1 MSLPGTVVDN
11 IRVICK
17 DQELL
22 SDKSKFCHQ
31 IECLITSIDQIN
43 NDPIV
48 KERLEKLKHSIESC
62 VENCGRVYI
71 FGSRMYGIAK
81 DDSDV
86 DLYFDTGDCFSGKI
100 SDDYTRQLQLID
112 LFVKAANKEFIGL
125 EIMTETRIPI
135 VRFTHDSTNF
145 NCDLQF
151 RSGLAVL
158 NSDLIKLYL
167 SMDERVRWVVI
178 AVKHWAVSFQL
189 LCDDFSTYSL
199 IWLVLYVMMQYKIV
213 PPIIDLWR
221 MHQKHAPIYTEGWD
235 TRICFNYDQLKPK
248 KSSKS
253 SLSKLELLRYVFEFY
268 SESNSIRLQKYVL
281 CTVLGEI
288 LPKKTFYSTF
298 ISKVNAMGNYQCQI
312 EKFEKCET
320 LINTNFGSFNRI
332 ELQNPLKLCNNVI
345 PWLSD
350 TNMNLFI
357 DLCTKSANSM

>member
-1 MSLPGTVVDN
+1 MDHFY
-11 IRVICK
+11 
-17 DQELL
+17 ELL
-22 SDKSKFCHQ
+22 SEQSKFCHQ
-31 IECLITSIDQIN
+31 IECLISSIDLIN
-43 NDPIV
+43 NDPVV
-48 KERLEKLKHSIESC
+48 KERLEKLKHSIQTC
-62 VENCGRVYI
+62 VENFGRVYI
-71 FGSRMYGIAK
+71 YGSRSYGIAK

-100 SDDYTRQLQLID
+100 ADNYTRQLQLID

-125 EIMTETRIPI
+125 EIITGTRVPI

-158 NSDLIKLYL
+158 NSELIKLYL

-178 AVKHWAVSFQL
+178 AVKHWAGSFKL

-199 IWLVLYVMMQYKIV
+199 IWLVLYVMIQFKIV
-213 PPIIDLWR
+213 PPIIDLWKL
-221 MHQKHAPIYTEGWD
+221 HHKHAPNYTED
-235 TRICFNYDQLKPK
+235 
-248 KSSKS
+248 
-253 SLSKLELLRYVFEFY
+253 
-268 SESNSIRLQKYVL
+268 SNSIKLQYYVL
-281 CTVLGEI
+281 CPVLGEL

-298 ISKVNAMGNYQCQI
+298 ITKVNDTGNYRCQI
-312 EKFEKCET
+312 EKFEKSEN
-320 LINTNFGSFNRI
+320 LINSNFGSFNRI

-350 TNMNLFI
+350 KNMSLFI

>member
-1 MSLPGTVVDN
+1 MDHFY
-11 IRVICK
+11 
-17 DQELL
+17 ELL
-22 SDKSKFCHQ
+22 SEQSKFCHQ
-31 IECLITSIDQIN
+31 IECLISSIDLIN
-43 NDPIV
+43 NDPVV
-48 KERLEKLKHSIESC
+48 KERLEKLKHSIQTC
-62 VENCGRVYI
+62 VENFGRVYI
-71 FGSRMYGIAK
+71 YGSRSYGIAK

-100 SDDYTRQLQLID
+100 ADNYTRQLQLID

-125 EIMTETRIPI
+125 EIITGTRVPI

-158 NSDLIKLYL
+158 NSELIKLYL

-178 AVKHWAVSFQL
+178 AVKHWAGSFKL

-199 IWLVLYVMMQYKIV
+199 IWLVLYVMIQFKIV
-213 PPIIDLWR
+213 PPIIDLWKL
-221 MHQKHAPIYTEGWD
+221 HHKHAPNYTEGWD
-235 TRICFNYDQLKPK
+235 TRICFNHDQLKPK
-248 KSSKS
+248 MSTKS
-253 SLSKLELLRYVFEFY
+253 SLSTWELLRYFFEFY
-268 SESNSIRLQKYVL
+268 SDSNSIKLQYYVL
-281 CTVLGEI
+281 CPVLGEL

-298 ISKVNAMGNYQCQI
+298 ITKVNDTGNYRCQI
-312 EKFEKCET
+312 EKFEKSEN
-320 LINTNFGSFNRI
+320 LINSNFGSFNRI

-350 TNMNLFI
+350 KNMSLFI